1 MANLGKQQVSSKQ
14 KPKLVQK
21 KSVVEQGNFPETVPN
36 VTAATATTDLS
47 DYHEPESGEMIANVM
62 RSHLT
67 PNSTSTAT
75 LADNNQLLA
84 LKRQDSEGNF
94 SPTNQL
100 KAAPRISLPTAEVVQ
115 TKLTIGEPND
125 RYEQEANR
133 VATSVVRQINLPS
146 GTQGEVVQGKEKEG
160 HGLRKKPQLMV
171 QRQEAIGGGEASTEL
186 ASAINSA
193 KGSGQPLDAGL
204 QQSMGQAMGADFSGV
219 SVHTNKQSDQLNQS
233 IQAKAFTTEQD
244 VFFRQGAYEPGS
256 REGQELIAHEL
267 THVVQQNG
275 EAVQRKSEASS
286 MTTQISTIGSQN
298 QESVQREIVGNIAK
312 DKGQFQKGIEP
323 YKKLKFSEVQSWLK
337 KAHEHKTKFSTYE
350 EIVIALW
357 PDEECATKA
366 REALEAKKK
375 QEEQERI
382 KRENKAWYDTEY
394 PGNELGTYYRGESDN
409 KAVDRG
415 GYTAREPL
423 TVEEARKEVRR
434 WFGTGGIPFSEHVAW
449 IRKNETLNGKRT
461 LIATGNDKGC
471 MGYGVGGDRYVR
483 QIKIDGLKEIP
494 GSEITE
500 DILGVPLTAS
510 KEMKPTLVINA
521 DTVEEA
527 TVIAVKGVGG
537 DMSGETT
544 FFTTIPLAKTKLIY
558 KGNKDDTTQ
567 VVGWLYGPDAIPD
580 ANKWS

>member
-1 MANLGKQQVSSKQ
+1 MANLGKQQVSSRQ

-21 KSVVEQGNFPETVPN
+21 KSVVEQGKFPEVVPN
-36 VTAATATTDLS
+36 VTAPTATTDLS

-75 LADNNQLLA
+75 LANNNQLLA
-84 LKRQDSEGNF
+84 PKRQDSEANF

-100 KAAPRISLPTAEVVQ
+100 KAASRFSLPTDGVVQ
-115 TKLTIGEPND
+115 TKLTIGKPND

-133 VATSVVRQINLPS
+133 VATSVVRQINFPS

-160 HGLRKKPQLMV
+160 HGLRKKPQPTV

-193 KGSGQPLDAGL
+193 KGSGQPLSAGL
-204 QQSMGQAMGADFSGV
+204 QRSMGQTMGADFSGV
-219 SVHTNKQSDQLNQS
+219 KVHTDPKSDQLNQS
-233 IQAKAFTTEQD
+233 IQAKAFTVGQD
-244 VFFRQGAYEPGS
+244 VFFRQGAYEPES
-256 REGQELIAHEL
+256 RGGQELIAHEL

-275 EAVQRKSEASS
+275 EAVQRQSEVSS
-286 MTTQISTIGSQN
+286 MTTQISTIEGQN

-312 DKGQFQKGIEP
+312 DKAQFKNGIDP
-323 YKKLKFSEVQSWLK
+323 YKKLKFSELESWLK
-337 KAHEHKTKFSTYE
+337 KAREHQTKFSTYE
-350 EIVIALW
+350 EIVMALW

-375 QEEQERI
+375 QEEQEQI
-382 KRENKAWYDTEY
+382 KRENKAWYDKEY

-409 KAVDRG
+409 KAADRG
-415 GYTAREPL
+415 GYTAREQL
-423 TVEEARKEVRR
+423 TVKQAKDEVRR
-434 WFGTGGIPFSEHVAW
+434 WFGIGGIPFSEHVAW

-500 DILGVPLTAS
+500 EILGVPLTKS

-521 DTVEEA
+521 DTVEDA

-567 VVGWLYGPDAIPD
+567 VAGWLYGPDAIVD
-580 ANKWS
+580 AKKWS